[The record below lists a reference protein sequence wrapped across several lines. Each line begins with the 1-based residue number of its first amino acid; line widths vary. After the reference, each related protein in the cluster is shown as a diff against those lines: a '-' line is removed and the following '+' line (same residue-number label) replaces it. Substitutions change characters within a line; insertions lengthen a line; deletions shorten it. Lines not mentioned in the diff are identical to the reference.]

1 MHEEYSLDDHA
12 ALALQVA
19 RHAALANGDERCG
32 TEYLLYGIV
41 ATARGEV
48 AELVELFALS
58 TLRLDRAIEQMMD
71 ERSVIP
77 SPATEPVLTERSDEA
92 LRTPRIDHGGPTGVF
107 ELFHGL
113 LIDEQSGACQVLRQL
128 GVQPH
133 EARRLVS
140 YGLRHLSR
148 EQIDDLL
155 TTLDRRGGGHRA
167 WWGPDPS
174 RQLQAVR
181 TPGVVPLAV
190 AKSESAQI
198 EITAFGSDDFGFGF
212 TMTVR
217 SLRDWVLPPVFT
229 PEEAL
234 VPGLG
239 ATYKPGPD
247 FMLVSLTMPDGSTL
261 DNKKV
266 LNRYDLSQPG
276 DPRLI
281 CLGQRDELIR
291 LNDRRLSSQHIITGD
306 WWVWP
311 QCDHGQVEITVDWP
325 AEAIEGTAVFDS
337 RVLRPSTL

>member
-1 MHEEYSLDDHA
+1 MHEEFSLDDHA

-19 RHAALANGDERCG
+19 RHAALANGDQRCG

-48 AELVELFALS
+48 AELVELFALN
-58 TLRLDRAIEQMMD
+58 TLRLDRAIEQMM
-71 ERSVIP
+71 EARFVVSPP
-77 SPATEPVLTERSDEA
+77 STEPVLSERAHEA
-92 LRTPRIDHGGPTGVF
+92 LAIPRIDGDGPTGVF
-107 ELFHGL
+107 ELMHGL
-113 LIDEQSGACQVLRQL
+113 LMDEESGACQVLRQL

-167 WWGPDPS
+167 WWGPDPAC
-174 RQLQAVR
+174 QLQALR
-181 TPGVVPLAV
+181 APGVVPLTV
-190 AKSESAQI
+190 AKSDSARV
-198 EITAFGSDDFGFGF
+198 EINAFGIDDFGFGF

-247 FMLVSLTMPDGSTL
+247 FMRS
-261 DNKKV
+261 
-266 LNRYDLSQPG
+266 RYECQTAQPWT
-276 DPRLI
+276 I
-281 CLGQRDELIR
+281 
-291 LNDRRLSSQHIITGD
+291 
-306 WWVWP
+306 
-311 QCDHGQVEITVDWP
+311 
-325 AEAIEGTAVFDS
+325 AK
-337 RVLRPSTL
+337 